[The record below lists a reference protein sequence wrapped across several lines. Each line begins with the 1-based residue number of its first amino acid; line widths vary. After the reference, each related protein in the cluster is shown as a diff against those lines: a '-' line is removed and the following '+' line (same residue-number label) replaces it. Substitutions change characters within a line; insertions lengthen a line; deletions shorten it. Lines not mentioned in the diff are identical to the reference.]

1 MSVVYLKQ
9 AALEWQVRI
18 AGGVGDIKWDMQET
32 ILATDF
38 KDADEK
44 AQQKAIEGRGVVY
57 SLTCMELKLIDETD
71 EGEEIPIPESWLV

>member
-18 AGGVGDIKWDMQET
+18 AGGVGDIKWDMQVT

-38 KDADEK
+38 KDAAEK

>member
-18 AGGVGDIKWDMQET
+18 AGGGGDIKWDMQET

-38 KDADEK
+38 KDAAEK

>member
-1 MSVVYLKQ
+1 MSVVDLKQ

-38 KDADEK
+38 KDAAEK